1 MNQQYD
7 IVLIW
12 AGIMSATLA
21 TLLHELDPNLTI
33 AIYEKLDWLALE
45 SSDARNNA
53 GTGHSAFCELN
64 YTPQAEDG
72 SVDIGKAATITQAF
86 ELSRDFWATLVE
98 KWYGDPDQWIHTVPH
113 CSVVF
118 GEEDVQFLRTRWEAM
133 VQNSLFA
140 QMQYSEDPDQIRVWM
155 PLVMEGRDPHQRIA
169 ATYMTQ
175 GTDVQFG
182 SLTRSMIAHLIQS
195 GAVSLFTHHEVTD
208 LRQQDGT
215 RHIDVT
221 DRRQHH
227 SSTISAGFVFLGA
240 WWKALPLLQKSWI
253 IERKGLGWFP
263 VSGQRLV
270 CINPDIINQHGVKA
284 YGKAALW
291 APPMSVPH
299 LDSRIIDGRKALLF
313 GPFAWFTTKFLKT
326 WSWWDLPLSLAWH
339 NIVSMFGAGL
349 HNIPLTRYLI
359 QQVLQ
364 SPQDRIA
371 ALREYMPTAHAHDW
385 QLKEAW
391 YRVQIIKPD
400 SSQGWV
406 LRFGTEVIVS
416 WDKTLATLLWASP
429 WASTAVEIMLRI
441 VEQCWPQYVDQ
452 IGTLIPSYGQ
462 KLSDNPVL
470 LEEVRER
477 SKKLLKLD

>member
-1 MNQQYD
+1 
-7 IVLIW
+7 
-12 AGIMSATLA
+12 MSATLA
-21 TLLHELDPNLTI
+21 TLLHELDPGLTI
-33 AIYEKLDWLALE
+33 AIYEQLDAVALE
-45 SSDARNNA
+45 SSDVWNNA

-64 YTPQAEDG
+64 YTPQAKDG
-72 SVDIGKAATITQAF
+72 SVDIGKAVKITQAF

-133 VQNSLFA
+133 VQNPLFA
-140 QMQYSEDPDQIRVWM
+140 QMQYSEDPDQIREWM
-155 PLVMEGRDPHQRIA
+155 PLVMKGREWSQKIA
-169 ATYMTQ
+169 ATYMDL
-175 GTDVQFG
+175 GTDVNFG
-182 SLTRSMIAHLIQS
+182 NLTRSMITHLTES
-195 GAVSLFTHHEVTD
+195 GVVSLYTRHEVTD
-208 LRQQDGT
+208 LLQQDGWWML
-215 RHIDVT
+215 DAT
-221 DRRQHH
+221 DGRAKQ
-227 SSTISAGFVFLGA
+227 SSQVSARFLFIGA
-240 WWKALPLLQKSWI
+240 GWGAINLLQKSWVL
-253 IERKGLGWFP
+253 ERKWLGGFP

-270 CINPDIINQHGVKA
+270 CTNPDIINQHGVKA
-284 YGKAALW
+284 YGKAVLW

-299 LDSRIIDGRKALLF
+299 LDIRIIDGRKALLF

-326 WSWWDLPLSLAWH
+326 GSWLDLPLSLAWH
-339 NIVSMFGAGL
+339 NVVSMLGAGL

-364 SPQDRIA
+364 SPEDRIK
-371 ALREYMPTAHAHDW
+371 ALREYMPTAQAYDW

-406 LRFGTEVIVS
+406 LQFGTEVIVS

-429 WASTAVEIMLRI
+429 WASTAVEIMLNI
-441 VEQCWPQYVDQ
+441 IKQCWPQYVDQ

-462 KLSDNPVL
+462 NLADNSAL